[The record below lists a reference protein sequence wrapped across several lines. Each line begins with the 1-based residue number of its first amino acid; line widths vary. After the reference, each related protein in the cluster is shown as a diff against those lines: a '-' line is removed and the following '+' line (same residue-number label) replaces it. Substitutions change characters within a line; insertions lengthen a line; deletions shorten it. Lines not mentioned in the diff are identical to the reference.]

1 MVKKKTNQKFKYIF
15 NNTMLTTFI
24 SRAKIDTSYIYIY
37 PLVFIVYTLYRYSL
51 LLLRTYRFLFPCK
64 THKHTASD
72 RNINTIY
79 HFPKKKHFI
88 FVLAHNLWFAYRP
101 NEIPCK
107 NKNIYTKYRPE
118 TKALN
123 SLSLYALAGG
133 CGIMIRYINYIVT
146 LYIFKQILLYNVTL
160 FKSICT
166 SARAVEQ
173 MLLQLNYLFHFVFF
187 CSRFVDWQIWKL
199 LWN

>member
-1 MVKKKTNQKFKYIF
+1 
-15 NNTMLTTFI
+15 MLTTFI

-64 THKHTASD
+64 HT
-72 RNINTIY
+72 NTQQAIEISIQY
-79 HFPKKKHFI
+79 IIFQKKEHFI

-133 CGIMIRYINYIVT
+133 CGIMIRYINYIIT

-160 FKSICT
+160 FKSIWT